1 MASAP
6 SVILWVGV
14 HGQTAAWG
22 TACRMRDEEPV
33 LIAGLIKVS
42 ISSSWDIISHTMP
55 GISQTSGIFL
65 VKDQARF
72 RRWFAWLVTLCLFPH
87 IINSKTKW
95 KRCRNLHIVTKWKCS
110 WSLGWVPVFCTDLG
124 DNDPPLAP
132 EQPDNTLSLG
142 NMGRGL
148 LPDPGIQSVYPI
160 VWESHTSASLKRR
173 WRAKS
178 QILVTMEMYFPWG
191 NITSFC
197 CWPYCQ
203 IEESYMGTNNWFCF

>member
-1 MASAP
+1 
-6 SVILWVGV
+6 
-14 HGQTAAWG
+14 
-22 TACRMRDEEPV
+22 
-33 LIAGLIKVS
+33 
-42 ISSSWDIISHTMP
+42 MP

-132 EQPDNTLSLG
+132 EQPGNTLSLG

-191 NITSFC
+191 NITVSAVDLIVKLKRVTWVQTTGSAFKKKK
-197 CWPYCQ
+197 WAT
-203 IEESYMGTNNWFCF
+203 IELQHPPWQLNVMSPPVTNQGKKSSKGIQRIYLGTE